1 MAKSNNARPRGRR
14 ITLEIPEALYAR
26 LLIIARV
33 QKRRSLSAL
42 VRDGLTELAD
52 RLTAERHAARDPG
65 ASAQPHDPD

>member
-1 MAKSNNARPRGRR
+1 MAETSNARQRGRR

-42 VRDGLTELAD
+42 AELALTELAD
-52 RLTAERHAARDPG
+52 RLSAERRASRDLNTP
-65 ASAQPHDPD
+65 PKPVTPE